1 MQYIAYLR
9 DKAAAYRAL
18 SARCLEARR
27 PPPAAECDELAR
39 VCERRRNRGDPQA
52 TAECEELAR
61 VCEDLAAEIEDYS
74 PAG

>member
-18 SARCLEARR
+18 AAQCSNAAR
-27 PPPAAECDELAR
+27 PPEAAACKELAPN
-39 VCERRRNRGDPQA
+39 CERRRRRGDPRA
-52 TAECEELAR
+52 SLECEELAR
-61 VCEDLAAEIEDYS
+61 ICEEIAEEMEDRS